1 MLINLLVFLSLVL
14 VLCGGIWFLVKKNVT
29 SDTRPRRFP
38 SGGGG
43 MPAKNEQSGGKS
55 QTVQSAVDVPAHVAA
70 DAQDGRKSR
79 SGQERRLSERWR
91 DWLALTTVIMAV
103 MTVIMA
109 LEAGRATMLA
119 VHLSSRET
127 NQWMQFQSN
136 GIKEYSYQITKA
148 ALELQLSANA
158 DIPAEAREKYRQA
171 IKKYDEE
178 IKRYKDE
185 KDEIMQD
192 ALSIGKAKEKNIKR
206 SSGFNSALV
215 FLLVAIVLSSIAT
228 LLRKKYIWYISL
240 SMLAGWGYFLIISF

>member
-1 MLINLLVFLSLVL
+1 MLINLLVFLFLVTA
-14 VLCGGIWFLVKKNVT
+14 VCGGIWFLVKKNVI
-29 SDTRPRRFP
+29 SDTHLRRFP
-38 SGGGG
+38 SGGTG

-55 QTVQSAVDVPAHVAA
+55 QTMQSAADVPANAPIA
-70 DAQDGRKSR
+70 DPGGDRQAWQD
-79 SGQERRLSERWR
+79 RRISERWR
-91 DWLALTTVIMAV
+91 DWLALTTVIMAI

-109 LEAGRATMLA
+109 LEASRATMLA
-119 VHLSSRET
+119 VHLSGRET
-127 NQWMQFQSN
+127 NQWMQFQAK
-136 GIKEYSYQITKA
+136 GVKEYSYQITKA

-171 IKKYDEE
+171 MKRYDEE

-192 ALSIGKAKEKNIKR
+192 ALAIGKAKEKNIKR

-215 FLLVAIVLSSIAT
+215 FLLIGILLSAIAT
-228 LLRKKYIWYISL
+228 LVRRKYIWYIGL